1 MKIII
6 FTILLLIFMPINCFA
21 QNVVSSTHTT
31 SDGEEIVVQS
41 DNRTFDVL
49 KGVYELKGN
58 VYVNLPLRK
67 KNIIV
72 KGDKASVHIYD
83 LEVHCEGNI
92 NLVYGD
98 LKFNCDSVDVYHDGS
113 TAYITGNL
121 QFDDG
126 KTKITANKG
135 NYCWKT
141 KIATFEENVI
151 VNGEYKGDKVTYHI
165 INKIIY

>member
-1 MKIII
+1 MKKIILS
-6 FTILLLIFMPINCFA
+6 ILILFLIPVHCLAGNG
-21 QNVVSSTHTT
+21 VSSTH
-31 SDGEEIVVQS
+31 SISKGRELVVQS
-41 DNRTFDVL
+41 DSRTFDVL
-49 KGVYELKGN
+49 KGIYELNGN

-72 KGDKASVHIYD
+72 KGDRASVHIYD

-92 NLVYGD
+92 NLSYGD
-98 LKFNCDSVDVYHDGS
+98 LNFNCDSVDVYHKGS

-126 KTKITANKG
+126 KTKITADKG
-135 NYCWKT
+135 KYCWKT
-141 KIATFEENVI
+141 KLATFEGNVI
-151 VNGEYKGDKVTYHI
+151 VNGENKGNKVTYHI